1 MNQAISSQSYIPTFE
16 NDIFISYTH
25 IDNAPLA
32 KNLEGWVT
40 FFHTALQARLR
51 QLLGAELAIWRDA
64 KVQGNDY
71 LSDTLL
77 KQFPKIAILI
87 SILSPR
93 YIQSQWCLRE
103 LQEFAEV
110 AEKTDGL
117 SLEDKARV
125 FKVVKTLIQREEH
138 PEVLRG
144 LLGYE
149 FFAIDAHKDRPVEF
163 RPELG
168 AEAEQ
173 KFFAKLEDLAYD
185 IHLLLKTLKARQSG
199 LPGTT
204 PASGNITPVYL
215 APTTNDL
222 SEAYDKIR
230 RELLERSC
238 RVLPIGDLPLHD
250 TTALRKRVLADLA
263 LCKFSVHLI
272 GAKYGFVPEDE
283 THSLVEMQ
291 HELAS
296 EFSLKDG
303 LSRLIWLPPGLQTT
317 DERQQK
323 FIHALRTGAY
333 VQERADLLETPLE
346 ELKSSILAKLR
357 NGRPNGPGTVAPAG
371 PARIYLIYCE
381 QDRETAASI
390 EDYLYDQGFELEL
403 PVFEGDETQL
413 REAHQDKLMLCDAVL
428 IYGGAITDA
437 WLSSKR
443 ADLKKVF
450 GWGRQQP
457 LAAQAIYFAAPQA
470 DFKQRFR
477 SHEIMVMKNFETFAS
492 NDLQGFVA
500 LVRSKG

>member
-1 MNQAISSQSYIPTFE
+1 MNQVAPFVPGFE
-16 NDIFISYTH
+16 NDIFISYAH
-25 IDNAPLA
+25 IDNAPPPD
-32 KNLEGWVT
+32 KKDGWVT
-40 FFHTALQARLR
+40 FFHTALQVRLR

-77 KQFPKIAILI
+77 KQFPKIAVLV

-93 YIQSQWCLRE
+93 YIQSEWCLRE

-110 AEKTDGL
+110 AEKTGGL
-117 SLEDKARV
+117 SIEDKARI
-125 FKVVKTLIQREEH
+125 FKVVKTLISREEH
-138 PEVLRG
+138 PKPLQG

-149 FFAIDAHKDRPVEF
+149 FFAVDAHKDRAAEF

-168 AEAEQ
+168 PEAEQ

-199 LPGTT
+199 APATT
-204 PASGNITPVYL
+204 RASGSGPAVYL
-215 APTTNDL
+215 APTTSDL

-230 RELLERSC
+230 RELLERNC
-238 RVLPIGDLPLHD
+238 RVLPAGDLPLHN
-250 TTALRKRVLADLA
+250 TVALKNRVLADLG

-283 THSLVEMQ
+283 THSLIEIQ

-296 EFSLKDG
+296 AFSRSVA
-303 LSRLIWLPPGLQTT
+303 LSRLIWLPPGLQTS

-333 VQERADLLETPLE
+333 AQERADLLETPLE

-357 NGRPNGPGTVAPAG
+357 NGKTNGASATVPAG
-371 PARIYLIYCE
+371 PARIYLICCE
-381 QDRETAASI
+381 QDRDAVAPL
-390 EDYLYDQGFELEL
+390 EDYLYAQGFEVEL
-403 PVFEGDETQL
+403 PAFEGDETQL
-413 REAHQDKLMLCDAVL
+413 REAHQDKLMLCEAAL

-437 WLSSKR
+437 WLSSKK
-443 ADLKKVF
+443 ADLQKVF

-457 LAAQAIYFAAPQA
+457 LKATAIYLASPEIV
-470 DFKQRFR
+470 FKQRFR
-477 SHEIMVMKNFETFAS
+477 SREINVLKNFAAFAPE
-492 NDLQGFVA
+492 NLRDFIAA
-500 LVRSKG
+500 LRK